1 MAWGFIQ
8 QNINERIYQ
17 KFVKAKELDDSVLA
31 GEAVKELAEL
41 YKEMFKLDNARNI
54 LLDLAKE
61 YVSYDM
67 MKKVTDEQ
75 YGEGVAEYIAKAINV
90 YYGIK

>member
-1 MAWGFIQ
+1 M
-8 QNINERIYQ
+8 
-17 KFVKAKELDDSVLA
+17 A

-61 YVSYDM
+61 YVTYDM

-75 YGEGVAEYIAKAINV
+75 YGEGAAEYIAKAIRE
-90 YYGIK
+90 YYGIG

>member
-61 YVSYDM
+61 YVS
-67 MKKVTDEQ
+67 
-75 YGEGVAEYIAKAINV
+75 
-90 YYGIK
+90 